1 MPSNIRLIHVSKGI
15 PEKFVNMVLGTL
27 ATALDRIK
35 DEDEHYIELYIYRD
49 EYEYMSISGL
59 EHPNIYF
66 VMHEAYLG
74 WPRIHIIHS
83 LCRGIQRVVLEAGL
97 IHEAIHAAIHG
108 SPKYYIMTPPE
119 AFRDSCLSK
128 HDPIICSSI
137 YNLLASG
144 VKDYEVSRAAVEYG
158 LETRVK
164 PLIYKYLMEAYRD
177 VVDEDNLSNEPI
189 KLCNVIKQFLAA
201 YPLALDKNISGMI
214 RKLIDALRE
223 RHAINLKEIID
234 MVERFG
240 DDTYK
245 NISYVLDW
253 FTDRFLI

>member
-1 MPSNIRLIHVSKGI
+1 MPIDIKLIHVSKDI
-15 PEKFVNMVLGTL
+15 PEEFVNLVLGTL

-35 DEDEHYIELYIYRD
+35 DEDGHYIELYIYSD
-49 EYEYMSISGL
+49 EYEYIRISGL

-74 WPRIHIIHS
+74 WPRIHIIYS
-83 LCRGIQRVVLEAGL
+83 LCRAIEHEVLEAGL

-119 AFRDSCLSK
+119 AFKDSCLSK
-128 HDPIICSSI
+128 HDHVTCSSI
-137 YNLLASG
+137 FNLLASG
-144 VKDYEVSRAAVEYG
+144 VKDYEVSRAAIKYG

-177 VVDEDNLSNEPI
+177 VVDEDNLSSEPI

-201 YPLALDKNISGMI
+201 YPLATDEYIGEMI
-214 RKLIDALRE
+214 RKLMDALKE
-223 RHAINLKEIID
+223 RYAINLNEIIY
-234 MVERFG
+234 MVEGFG

-245 NISYVLDW
+245 NISSVLEW